1 VLIGNATNTSAIFSG
16 SLAINRTPG
25 STRQNLLFASNDG
38 SVEFSGP
45 ISGSAAIGIGGG
57 VQTLAGLPDGGR
69 LGSVVLSGNNSG
81 FSGDIAIQTRAR
93 LVVASNNALGT
104 GTSPVA
110 LYSFGSNTSGT
121 YVGGVS
127 TRGAVTVSRDLLLN
141 GTNTTISQ
149 PVSFLGTSAD
159 ASVFTGRITIN
170 RGVSGGVP
178 EQSFGAVAGGSVDF
192 QGVITGTGV
201 IAVPIVKTGEGL
213 VIFSA
218 TNNYRGTTTINAG
231 VLRGSDG
238 VGISGSNVILAGG
251 VWESATSVTRGL
263 GTGANQVQLTNA
275 NSGSSG
281 FSSANAAGMTVAIGG
296 TAAPT
301 ALTWGDFGFT
311 MNTLV
316 LNAPTAAGTLEFR
329 NSINLNADARTIS
342 VGANRATVSGT
353 ISNGALVKTGA
364 GALVLTASNSYA
376 FGTTINAGRLE
387 IAPTGRINASSGVTI
402 DGVGAELR
410 YNGSAALTAPIT
422 FTRGTISGT
431 GTIGTAVTVA
441 ANNVISPG
449 NSPGIQAYTSGL
461 TMASGG
467 SYLWEINGWNG
478 TAGNEADGFD
488 QIAVSGSPLVISAN
502 SGSRFTIAI
511 TGLSGTAAGVVPNFS
526 SATTTGTSFT
536 IATSAAGI
544 SGFAANKF
552 TLDTSAFTNNNPLP
566 ANAGF
571 WIGQV
576 GNDLILNYSPS
587 ARYTLTG
594 SAAATVIRTTGSTTL
609 TATITSATTAVT
621 NPDSLGYRGLALSG
635 AGALSSTS
643 GTIAGGASGSGSVS
657 FSSGSAGVFTF
668 TPSITSGTNVN
679 VGTAAI
685 ASATSGVSVTVY
697 NPAAANTLTGSS
709 FGTVLRDTA
718 LAQTLLITNTAAPG
732 GFTERLD
739 ASFGSL
745 SSLATTNSG
754 SISLLAAGSTS
765 TAMVVY
771 LSTAA
776 AGLASGTAQVSF
788 TSNGD
793 GTSGLAP
800 LALTP
805 QTVILSATV
814 LDPAVASFS
823 NGAQASLLIDF
834 GSVMQLSAGPTE
846 GFEIWNLLQTAGY
859 TADLALLSFSE
870 TGDTSVLTT
879 DLPASFTDLGPNG
892 YFSYMASFADTSTL
906 GAFES
911 IYTLRFKSANG
922 GVVFEGD
929 SEQILTLTL
938 KGVIVVPEPASVVLA
953 AAGLAGLAALRR
965 RRPVRARDDR

>member
-1 VLIGNATNTSAIFSG
+1 
-16 SLAINRTPG
+16 
-25 STRQNLLFASNDG
+25 
-38 SVEFSGP
+38 
-45 ISGSAAIGIGGG
+45 
-57 VQTLAGLPDGGR
+57 
-69 LGSVVLSGNNSG
+69 
-81 FSGDIAIQTRAR
+81 
-93 LVVASNNALGT
+93 
-104 GTSPVA
+104 
-110 LYSFGSNTSGT
+110 
-121 YVGGVS
+121 
-127 TRGAVTVSRDLLLN
+127 
-141 GTNTTISQ
+141 
-149 PVSFLGTSAD
+149 
-159 ASVFTGRITIN
+159 
-170 RGVSGGVP
+170 
-178 EQSFGAVAGGSVDF
+178 
-192 QGVITGTGV
+192 
-201 IAVPIVKTGEGL
+201 
-213 VIFSA
+213 
-218 TNNYRGTTTINAG
+218 
-231 VLRGSDG
+231 
-238 VGISGSNVILAGG
+238 
-251 VWESATSVTRGL
+251 
-263 GTGANQVQLTNA
+263 
-275 NSGSSG
+275 
-281 FSSANAAGMTVAIGG
+281 
-296 TAAPT
+296 
-301 ALTWGDFGFT
+301 
-311 MNTLV
+311 
-316 LNAPTAAGTLEFR
+316 
-329 NSINLNADARTIS
+329 
-342 VGANRATVSGT
+342 
-353 ISNGALVKTGA
+353 
-364 GALVLTASNSYA
+364 
-376 FGTTINAGRLE
+376 
-387 IAPTGRINASSGVTI
+387 
-402 DGVGAELR
+402 
-410 YNGSAALTAPIT
+410 
-422 FTRGTISGT
+422 
-431 GTIGTAVTVA
+431 
-441 ANNVISPG
+441 
-449 NSPGIQAYTSGL
+449 
-461 TMASGG
+461 
-467 SYLWEINGWNG
+467 
-478 TAGNEADGFD
+478 
-488 QIAVSGSPLVISAN
+488 
-502 SGSRFTIAI
+502 
-511 TGLSGTAAGVVPNFS
+511 
-526 SATTTGTSFT
+526 
-536 IATSAAGI
+536 
-544 SGFAANKF
+544 
-552 TLDTSAFTNNNPLP
+552 
-566 ANAGF
+566 
-571 WIGQV
+571 
-576 GNDLILNYSPS
+576 
-587 ARYTLTG
+587 
-594 SAAATVIRTTGSTTL
+594 
-609 TATITSATTAVT
+609 VT